1 MLGQL
6 GPRSYLNVLWLRG
19 SVTREGISDRHA
31 TVLSN

>member
-6 GPRSYLNVLWLRG
+6 GPRSYSNVLLLRG
-19 SVTREGISDRHA
+19 SVTREGISDRDV